1 MLLLKDPL
9 MGGINKDLCLPN
21 LPPMNYDLCGQVSQ
35 FYGRGALVGISRR
48 FVTALLPGEDEDAEE
63 LDGYH
68 GQGELGNGGPGH
80 PQLHL
85 QYSDLQYTV
94 SLNAVLRG

>member
-1 MLLLKDPL
+1 MTFADKY
-9 MGGINKDLCLPN
+9 PN
-21 LPPMNYDLCGQVSQ
+21 FTAEDRY
-35 FYGRGALVGISRR
+35 
-48 FVTALLPGEDEDAEE
+48 TALLPGEDEDAEE

>member
-1 MLLLKDPL
+1 M
-9 MGGINKDLCLPN
+9 
-21 LPPMNYDLCGQVSQ
+21 
-35 FYGRGALVGISRR
+35 